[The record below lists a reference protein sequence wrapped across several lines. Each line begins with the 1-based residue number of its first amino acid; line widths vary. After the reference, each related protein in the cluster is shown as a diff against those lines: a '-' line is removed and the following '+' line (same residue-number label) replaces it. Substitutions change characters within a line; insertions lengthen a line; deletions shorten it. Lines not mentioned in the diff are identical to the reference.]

1 MLRPAQ
7 QTNLANEQKSD
18 GPHAWKARDLKALLR
33 PWQGAIAVWL
43 VIVAVAC
50 VALFHLRED
59 ALRSQNREIGLI
71 SLALVD
77 EIDRG
82 LGGAEEAFTAMRAEL
97 HDGRL
102 KAIGVDAPRLLH
114 TRADLMPL
122 VQSLWIFDRQG
133 RLLTSS
139 DASTPPALTTFSPPL
154 EHLQEGVL
162 AIGRPFED
170 ELTHETVVALGVR
183 FLDSPDAPEG
193 GWIVGSLPASAFLGA
208 FTSADL
214 APDARVAVFRADG
227 ARLAAVNF
235 AGPTLD
241 EFTVASRLD
250 SRSSF
255 DGRAFR
261 DGSDDLVSIRQ
272 VPRHALKVVVARDL
286 RGVLA
291 GWYGA
296 AQLTGAALL
305 LLLAAVY
312 LVGRANTRRAH
323 AQRDL
328 LAQRSRANRLESL
341 GTLAGG
347 VAHDFNN
354 VLAGVVGFAELAQDA
369 TEPGSDQRRHLD
381 NVMQAAMR
389 GKKLVERIL
398 AFSAG
403 AAQSSTVFRLEPVV
417 VEVLDLLSAALR
429 PGIVLERAFD
439 SDIGC
444 VRGDPTQAFEAVM
457 NLCNNAIQAM
467 PEGGMVTIR
476 LDRLTLVEPKVLSH
490 SELGPARYLAVRVT
504 DDGPGVTPAVME
516 HLFEPFYTT
525 RRTQGGTGFGLAVA
539 HGAVAEFSGGIDV
552 RNEPGRGATFTLYF
566 PEATGAPM
574 PIARSGSVGAGA
586 GRAVLLVDDD
596 MALVEMGVEM
606 LRALG
611 YAPTGVGSPLDAIE
625 LVRKAP
631 QRFAALITDES
642 MPGMSG
648 TELTAQVRRL
658 APELPVLVLS
668 GFGGSLLAR
677 RAEEAGAALVLAK
690 PLQRQALGAA
700 LTKVIG

>member
-1 MLRPAQ
+1 M
-7 QTNLANEQKSD
+7 ANEQQSSLPR
-18 GPHAWKARDLKALLR
+18 GWKAGDLKARLR

-59 ALRSQNREIGLI
+59 ALRSQSREIGLL
-71 SLALVD
+71 SLALAD

-82 LGGAEEAFTAMRAEL
+82 LAGVEEGFSAMRAEL

-102 KAIGVDAPRLLH
+102 KAIGKDQPLLLQ
-114 TRADLMPL
+114 TRALLMPL
-122 VQSLWIFDRQG
+122 VRTLWIFDRQG
-133 RLLTSS
+133 RLLNGS
-139 DASTPPALTTFSPPL
+139 DASKPPALATFSPPL
-154 EHLQEGVL
+154 VHLPEGML

-170 ELTHETVVALGVR
+170 ALANETMVPVAVQ

-193 GWIVGSLPASAFLGA
+193 GWIVGSLPASTFLGA
-208 FTSADL
+208 FASTSL
-214 APDARVAVFRADG
+214 APEARVAVFRVDG

-235 AGPTLD
+235 VSP
-241 EFTVASRLD
+241 RLD
-250 SRSSF
+250 QATIAS
-255 DGRAFR
+255 GLNGNGQAFR
-261 DGSDDLVSIRQ
+261 DGGDNLVSIRN
-272 VPRHALKVVVARDL
+272 VPRHALTVVVARDP
-286 RGVLA
+286 RRVLA

-312 LVGRANTRRAH
+312 LVGRANARRAH

-354 VLAGVVGFAELAQDA
+354 VLAGVIGFAEMAQDA
-369 TEPGSDQRRHLD
+369 AEPGSDQRRHLD

-403 AAQSSTVFRLEPVV
+403 GAQSSTVFRLEPVI

-439 SDIGC
+439 SDTGC
-444 VRGDPTQAFEAVM
+444 VRGDPTQAFGAVM

-467 PEGGMVTIR
+467 PEGGMVSIR
-476 LDRLTLVEPKVLSH
+476 LDHVAFVEPKLLSH
-490 SELGPARYLAVRVT
+490 SELGPGRYLAVRVT
-504 DDGPGVTPAVME
+504 DQGPGVTPAVME

-525 RRTQGGTGFGLAVA
+525 RGTQGGTGLGLAVV
-539 HGAVAEFSGGIDV
+539 HGVVAEFSGGIDV
-552 RNEPGRGATFTLYF
+552 RNEPGGGATFTLYF

-574 PIARSGSVGAGA
+574 PTARSGVVGAGA